1 MKKVLMTLYA
11 LSGLVFNY
19 LPSSFLSPYFAGSS
33 GVSWEEWWTYDGISG
48 KSKLT
53 SSS

>member
-19 LPSSFLSPYFAGSS
+19 LPTSFLSPYFQVHRESAGRS
-33 GVSWEEWWTYDGISG
+33 GGRTMEYPVS
-48 KSKLT
+48 LN
-53 SSS
+53 